1 VLGLWGVIKSG
12 ADDYR
17 DDRSTLAS
25 ILHTAPLEMQ
35 AGLAVKSMAHE
46 AREAIHKVRVDV
58 DRVKEADTK
67 LLRQEFDDITFK
79 PSESVENFLLCLNTV
94 ASQLRVLGNEIT
106 DKEVIKR
113 LLHAVPK
120 NLEQVTISMET
131 LLDLYSLS
139 IEEVVG
145 HLRAVEQRKKL
156 PVSKETGVGCSSQKR
171 SGWLA

>member
-79 PSESVENFLLCLNTV
+79 PSESVENFLLCLNTI
-94 ASQLRVLGNEIT
+94 ASQLRVLGDEIT

-156 PVSKETGVGCSSQKR
+156 PVSKENGVGYSSQKR
-171 SGWLA
+171 SGWLT